1 MLITDSPVWTKM
13 MEYGTSFDEIIRVGE
28 ELSDA
33 EMMVAVKLNKTL
45 HKEMKMELMKKKIA

>member
-1 MLITDSPVWTKM
+1 M

-45 HKEMKMELMKKKIA
+45 HKEMKMELMKKKIT